1 MFSWESSYFD
11 GLATRDITTETMVR
25 AKYVLLQSSCVV
37 FFLIS
42 LPIFWLARPDLLLLH
57 AAFTLYNIGITSS
70 LVVLLAVYNRRRI
83 ELWRSG
89 SFFNYEGFSLLH
101 WLWIIPIAVPP
112 LAIMLAL
119 PRAQGHAGLLVAL
132 TGLLGLLLTPVATSL
147 LADKIFRRRYVM
159 LSGFRAQ

>member
-1 MFSWESSYFD
+1 MFAWESSYFD

-25 AKYVLLQSSCVV
+25 AKYVLLQLSCVV

-42 LPIFWLARPDLLLLH
+42 LPIFWLVRPDLLMLH

-70 LVVLLAVYNRRRI
+70 LVVLLAVYNRKRI

-101 WLWIIPIAVPP
+101 WLWIIPIAAPP

-119 PRAQGHAGLLVAL
+119 PRAQVHAGLLVAL
-132 TGLLGLLLTPVATSL
+132 VGLLGLLLTPVATSL
-147 LADKIFRRRYVM
+147 LADKIFKRRYIM